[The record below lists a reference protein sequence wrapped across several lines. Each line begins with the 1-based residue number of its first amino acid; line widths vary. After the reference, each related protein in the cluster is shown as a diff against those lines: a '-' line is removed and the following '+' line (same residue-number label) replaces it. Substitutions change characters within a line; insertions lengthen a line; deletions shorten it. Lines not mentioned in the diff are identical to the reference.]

1 MRWYKYAWQVIV
13 GFVTLFL
20 VFAAYSSV
28 GYSQNKEAF
37 EVVISGLLLIIMS
50 IQGFFKSYKNDQ
62 LEQLI
67 DSRLGLRDVRKLL
80 NLDVDSAED
89 VIEAKKRAEE
99 YRKADLVPAI
109 FRWIICVVAILY
121 VIANIG

>member
-89 VIEAKKRAEE
+89 VIEAKKEL
-99 YRKADLVPAI
+99 KNTGKLI
-109 FRWIICVVAILY
+109 
-121 VIANIG
+121 